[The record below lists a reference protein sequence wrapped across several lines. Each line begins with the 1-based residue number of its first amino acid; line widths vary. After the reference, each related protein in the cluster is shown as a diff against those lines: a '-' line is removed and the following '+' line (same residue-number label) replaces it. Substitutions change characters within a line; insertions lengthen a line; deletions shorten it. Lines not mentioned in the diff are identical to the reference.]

1 MYRRTSCII
10 YMWFCIVH
18 SRKFTDTKVKRMES
32 FIVHWREFLNFE
44 ILKINVHEI
53 HIKNCK
59 VGLSKMSKL
68 NFKVFN
74 VFVSQNL
81 REENGEALD
90 TGYITHMVIELT
102 IFCLPP
108 SPSDG
113 RDSGVGHH
121 AWFSL
126 FLILNIFKHKRVTI
140 CSQAQS
146 HSDLLSEYPV

>member
-1 MYRRTSCII
+1 
-10 YMWFCIVH
+10 
-18 SRKFTDTKVKRMES
+18 MES

-74 VFVSQNL
+74 VFVSWNL

-102 IFCLPP
+102 KFCLAP

-113 RDSGVGHH
+113 SDSGVGQHDG
-121 AWFSL
+121 FSL
-126 FLILNIFKHKRVTI
+126 FLILNIFNHKGVTI

-146 HSDLLSEYPV
+146 HSDLLSECPV